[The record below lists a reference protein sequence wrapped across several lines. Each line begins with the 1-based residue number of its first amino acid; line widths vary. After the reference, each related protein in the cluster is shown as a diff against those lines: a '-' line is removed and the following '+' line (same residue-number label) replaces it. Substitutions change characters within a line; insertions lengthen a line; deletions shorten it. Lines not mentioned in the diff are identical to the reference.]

1 MGQNYPHYTTAAFVP
16 PCAFWGVAMSHVMN
30 TYARLPVAFA
40 RGEGVW
46 LWDANGKRYLDAL
59 AGIAVCGLGH
69 SHPKYVAALRDQVG
83 KLVHTSNLY
92 EIALQERL
100 ADRLA
105 AISGM
110 DNVFFCNSGCE
121 ANEAAIKLARLYGH
135 GRNIEAPAIVVM
147 EKAFHGRTMAT
158 LSATGSRKVQAGFEP
173 LVAGFVRVPFD
184 DLAAVK
190 RVAEANRS
198 VVAVLVELL
207 QGEGGVN
214 ICHDGYLRGLR
225 EICDAHGWLLMLD
238 EVQSG
243 MGRTGKWF
251 AFQHSGVMPDVMPLA
266 KGLGNGMPIGA
277 CLAAGEAA
285 HLFKPGNHGSTFGG
299 NLLACAA
306 GLATL
311 DIIEEERLMDNAVR
325 IGDFIRAELGRRLGG
340 RRGVKEIRGKGLMIG
355 IELEF
360 PCGELVQQALDR
372 GCLINV
378 TVDNVIRL
386 LPPLVFK
393 REEAEL
399 LVTTLIPLITGFLDR
414 QSASQATAQ
423 PA

>member
-1 MGQNYPHYTTAAFVP
+1 MT
-16 PCAFWGVAMSHVMN
+16 HVMD
-30 TYARLPVAFA
+30 TYARLPVAFE
-40 RGEGVW
+40 RGEGCW
-46 LWDANGKRYLDAL
+46 LWDANGKRYLDAV
-59 AGIAVCGLGH
+59 AGVAVCGLGH
-69 SHPKYVAALRDQVG
+69 SHPRFVAALREQVG
-83 KLVHTSNLY
+83 RLVHTSNLY
-92 EIALQERL
+92 TITLQEKL

-110 DNVFFCNSGCE
+110 DSVFFCNSGCE

-135 GRNIEAPAIVVM
+135 KRNIEAPAIVVM
-147 EKAFHGRTMAT
+147 EKAFHGRTIAT

-184 DLAAVK
+184 DLGAVK

-214 ICHDGYLRGLR
+214 ICHDDYLNGLR
-225 EICDAHGWLLMLD
+225 EICDTHEWLLMLD

-251 AFQHSGVMPDVMPLA
+251 AFQQSGVVPDVMPLA

-277 CLAAGEAA
+277 CLAAGPAA

-299 NLLACAA
+299 NPLACAA
-306 GLATL
+306 ALATL
-311 DIIEEERLMDNAVR
+311 AIIEEERLMENAVQ
-325 IGDFIRAELGRRLGG
+325 IGDLIRGELARQIGG
-340 RRGVKEIRGKGLMIG
+340 LKGVREIRGKGLMIG

-372 GCLINV
+372 GVLINV

-386 LPPLVFK
+386 LPPLVFR
-393 REEAEL
+393 REEAESL
-399 LVTTLIPLITGFLDR
+399 LSTIVPLIAEFLAR
-414 QSASQATAQ
+414 QSAPQAAAQ